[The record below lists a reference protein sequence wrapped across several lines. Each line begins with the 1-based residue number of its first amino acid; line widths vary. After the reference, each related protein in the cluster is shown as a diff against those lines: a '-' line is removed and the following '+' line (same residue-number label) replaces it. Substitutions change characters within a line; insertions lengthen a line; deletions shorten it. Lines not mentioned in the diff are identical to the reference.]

1 MSNFK
6 LYSEYY
12 DLLYKDKDYEG
23 EVDYIDKL
31 IKKYQP
37 EAKNIIDFGCGTG
50 NHDKFLSEKGYSV
63 LGVDLSENMIELAK
77 DKNSNVNLDFK
88 VGDIRTFESN
98 KKYDVATAL
107 FHVMSY
113 QISNEDLKSSISN
126 VNRQLNIDGL
136 FLFDFWYGPAVLND
150 KPSTRIKKLKNDNLN
165 VTRLTESNLK
175 VNDNYV
181 EVNFEVIIERLG
193 KEKTFENITETHKM
207 RYLFLPELQIVLKE
221 SGFKIIDSFEWKTF
235 YEPTINSWYVILV
248 CKKTNCLPF

>member
-23 EVDYIDKL
+23 EVEYIDKL

-113 QISNEDLKSSISN
+113 QISNEDLERAVITVKKH
-126 VNRQLNIDGL
+126 LNATGI
-136 FLFDFWYGPAVLND
+136 FIFDFWYGPGVLTSPPLTRVKKLHND
-150 KPSTRIKKLKNDNLN
+150 KVSIIRISEPNSQINYN
-165 VTRLTESNLK
+165 VVDVEF
-175 VNDNYV
+175 
-181 EVNFEVIIERLG
+181 EVNIINNENSRVDTIY
-193 KEKTFENITETHKM
+193 EKHSM
-207 RYLFLPELQIVLKE
+207 RYLFYPEILNLMNQNDFKVLN
-221 SGFKIIDSFEWKTF
+221 FTEWMSD
-235 YEPTINSWYVILV
+235 TIPDKNSWNAVV
-248 CKKTNCLPF
+248 TCKLN